1 MAWLEHQG
9 SRSLPSP
16 YRLTG
21 QFNSEFAAVGAG
33 VARHH
38 RDAPTAGVR
47 FGLRRNVHMLE
58 KGLTMRPRRTTFAA
72 GYITDTVDGFR
83 RYLDAARTIDIDEAA
98 WVLDVLDEYF
108 AATAE
113 SDHRIVLAAR
123 DSWRP
128 LRRRALEQFPQLH
141 AAARSFSGP
150 APAELVPHHR
160 IRIEDLQELAG
171 DRRSVRWFLDEKVDR
186 DKVVAALRVGT
197 EAPTAC
203 NRQPYRIVIADHPS
217 DVARLVSLPMGTK
230 GYLHQVPALAV
241 LVGDLSAFAS
251 ERDRHLIYID
261 SCLAAMGFILGL
273 EAQGI
278 ASCCINWPD
287 LPDRHA
293 RMTAE
298 LGLQPYERVVM
309 LIAYGYPDPR
319 GLAPHSARRAWDD
332 VVQFL

>member
-1 MAWLEHQG
+1 MTWLERQASG
-9 SRSLPSP
+9 AVPSP

-21 QFNSEFAAVGAG
+21 QFTSEFAAVGAG
-33 VARHH
+33 VARHD
-38 RDAPTAGVR
+38 RQEPAAGVR

-72 GYITDTVDGFR
+72 GYITDTVRGFR
-83 RYLDAARTIDIDEAA
+83 TYLDAARTIDIDEVA
-98 WVLDVLDEYF
+98 WILDVLDEYF
-108 AATAE
+108 TATAE
-113 SDHRIVLAAR
+113 SDHRAVLAAR
-123 DSWRP
+123 DLWHP
-128 LRRRALEQFPQLH
+128 LRLRALEKFPELD
-141 AAARSFSGP
+141 AAARPFSKP
-150 APAELVPHHR
+150 SPAELVPHHR
-160 IRIEDLQELAG
+160 IRIEDLQELAEN
-171 DRRSVRWFLDEKVDR
+171 RRSVRWFVDQEVER
-186 DKVVAALRVGT
+186 DKVVAALRVAT

-203 NRQPYRIVIADHPS
+203 NRQPYRIVIADDPS

-287 LPDRHA
+287 LPDRDA
-293 RMTAE
+293 RMRAE
-298 LGLQPYERVVM
+298 LGLQPHERVVM
-309 LIAYGYPDPR
+309 LIAYGYPDPQ